1 MGCYGMGVNR
11 IVAALSN
18 QERPKK
24 FKDSDLIGIP
34 PLRMVVGDRG
44 LKESKLEI
52 K

>member
-34 PLRMVVGDRG
+34 PYAW
-44 LKESKLEI
+44 SSATAA
-52 K
+52 